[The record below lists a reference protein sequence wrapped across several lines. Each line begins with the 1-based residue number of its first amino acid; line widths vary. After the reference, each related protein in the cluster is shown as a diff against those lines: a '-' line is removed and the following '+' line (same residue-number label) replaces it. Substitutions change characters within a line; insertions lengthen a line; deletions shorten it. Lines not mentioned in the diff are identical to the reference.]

1 MVAARCSRQFQL
13 CGYSLIVMTELG
25 GDQRCN
31 LCLQRKRR
39 LFTGIKWHFSEF
51 LPAQAN
57 SRETPRNLTI
67 SLVKSHRYC
76 ALGAEINSDLVLPE
90 LSVSDSASDVLV
102 QIQQGDH
109 DQWPSLEPSP
119 HSTPTLQL
127 SPQDWRLE
135 LEGIGWFRATGGE
148 LLEWQR
154 WDDSVSDRDI
164 RTFAVTSGLGAL
176 AIQRGALVLHGT
188 ALERDGE
195 AILLLG
201 HPAAGKS
208 TLAWCLLQE
217 GWRLLSSELVAV
229 GSDGMVQPGM
239 HQLKLW
245 YDAAVTLELDWAQL
259 PPVRKGLK
267 RYALMAQD
275 LTCMPQPTPL
285 RLIYALNRAKE
296 DSGKGV
302 DIEAGTEME
311 KISLKASRNFSQT
324 NALMRLRNQAFHA
337 RMYRGMDAEAQL
349 FMQAAALARTV
360 PLHALVVPDGIKAMA
375 ESLKEVDLMQPESM
389 QQRKES
395 KEEDTNDD

>member
-1 MVAARCSRQFQL
+1 M
-13 CGYSLIVMTELG
+13 
-25 GDQRCN
+25 
-31 LCLQRKRR
+31 
-39 LFTGIKWHFSEF
+39 IKPHHY
-51 LPAQAN
+51 
-57 SRETPRNLTI
+57 R
-67 SLVKSHRYC
+67 
-76 ALGAEINSDLVLPE
+76 ALGAEISSDLVLPE
-90 LSVSDSASDVLV
+90 LTVSESTSNALV
-102 QIQQGDH
+102 HIQQGDH
-109 DQWPSLEPSP
+109 RQWPSLEPSP

-127 SPQDWRLE
+127 AAQDWRLE

-148 LLEWQR
+148 RLEWQR

-217 GWRLLSSELVAV
+217 GWRLLSSEIAAIS
-229 GSDGMVQPGM
+229 SDGVVQPGM

-245 YDAAVTLELDWAQL
+245 HDAAMALELNWAQL

-267 RYALMAQD
+267 RYALHAQELD
-275 LTCMPQPTPL
+275 CVPQAAPL

-296 DSGKGV
+296 DSGKE
-302 DIEAGTEME
+302 DDTEAGDEME
-311 KISLKASRNFSQT
+311 KVSIKASRNFSQT

-360 PLHALVVPDGIKAMA
+360 PLHALIVPDGIKAMA
-375 ESLKEVDLMQPESM
+375 KSLKEVDLMQPESM
-389 QQRKES
+389 QQRREAT
-395 KEEDTNDD
+395 EEDASND

>member
-1 MVAARCSRQFQL
+1 MQL
-13 CGYSLIVMTELG
+13 STSL
-25 GDQRCN
+25 
-31 LCLQRKRR
+31 
-39 LFTGIKWHFSEF
+39 
-51 LPAQAN
+51 A
-57 SRETPRNLTI
+57 
-67 SLVKSHRYC
+67 
-76 ALGAEINSDLVLPE
+76 LPE
-90 LSVSDSASDVLV
+90 LMSADEVALMGSDALV
-102 QIQQGDH
+102 ELVEANHQ
-109 DQWPSLEPSP
+109 QWPTLQASP
-119 HSTPTLQL
+119 HSTPILQL
-127 SPQDWRLE
+127 APQDWRLE

-148 LLEWQR
+148 RLEWQR

-229 GSDGMVQPGM
+229 SPDGLVQPGM

-245 YDAAVTLELDWAQL
+245 HDAAVAVDLNWAQL

-285 RLIYALNRAKE
+285 RLIYAINRAKE
-296 DSGKGV
+296 DSGKEE
-302 DIEAGTEME
+302 DADEAGDEME
-311 KISLKASRNFSQT
+311 KVSLKASRNFSQT
-324 NALMRLRNQAFHA
+324 NALMRLRNQAFHP
-337 RMYRGMDAEAQL
+337 RMYRGMDTEAQL
-349 FMQAAALARTV
+349 FMQAAALARMV

-375 ESLKEVDLMQPESM
+375 KSLKEVDLMQPESL
-389 QQRKES
+389 QQRKKS
-395 KEEDTNDD
+395 KEEDASND

>member
-1 MVAARCSRQFQL
+1 MV
-13 CGYSLIVMTELG
+13 
-25 GDQRCN
+25 
-31 LCLQRKRR
+31 
-39 LFTGIKWHFSEF
+39 
-51 LPAQAN
+51 
-57 SRETPRNLTI
+57 TP
-67 SLVKSHRYC
+67 HRYW
-76 ALGAEINSDLVLPE
+76 ALGAEIRSDLVLPE
-90 LSVSDSASDVLV
+90 LQPSVSDCDALV

-109 DQWPSLEPSP
+109 EQWPSLEPSP

-127 SPQDWRLE
+127 APQEWRLE
-135 LEGIGWFRATGGE
+135 LEGIGWFRAIGGDR
-148 LLEWQR
+148 LEWQR

-195 AILLLG
+195 AIILLG

-208 TLAWCLLQE
+208 TLAWCLLQD

-229 GSDGMVQPGM
+229 SPDGLVLPGM

-245 YDAAVTLELDWAQL
+245 HDAAMALDLNWAQL

-267 RYALMAQD
+267 RYALLTEE

-296 DSGKGV
+296 DSGKEY
-302 DIEAGTEME
+302 DAEAEDEME
-311 KISLKASRNFSQT
+311 KVSLKASRNFSQT

-360 PLHALVVPDGIKAMA
+360 PLHALIVPDGIKAMA
-375 ESLKEVDLMQPESM
+375 ESLKKVDLMQPESM
-389 QQRKES
+389 QQRREAT
-395 KEEDTNDD
+395 EEDASND

>member
-1 MVAARCSRQFQL
+1 MPAASPEAYQAFGML
-13 CGYSLIVMTELG
+13 LSSSL
-25 GDQRCN
+25 
-31 LCLQRKRR
+31 
-39 LFTGIKWHFSEF
+39 
-51 LPAQAN
+51 A
-57 SRETPRNLTI
+57 
-67 SLVKSHRYC
+67 
-76 ALGAEINSDLVLPE
+76 LPE
-90 LSVSDSASDVLV
+90 LMPADAVLTGREPLV
-102 QIQQGDH
+102 ELVEADH
-109 DQWPSLEPSP
+109 RQWPALQPSP

-127 SPQDWRLE
+127 APQEWRLE

-148 LLEWQR
+148 RLEWQR

-176 AIQRGALVLHGT
+176 AIQRGGLVLYGT

-229 GSDGMVQPGM
+229 SPDGLVQSGM

-245 YDAAVTLELDWAQL
+245 HDAAVALELNWAQL
-259 PPVRKGLK
+259 PPVRQGLK

-275 LTCMPQPTPL
+275 LTCMPKPTPL
-285 RLIYALNRAKE
+285 RLIYGLNRAKE
-296 DSGKGV
+296 DSGKEH
-302 DIEAGTEME
+302 DTEAQDDKE
-311 KISLKASRNFSQT
+311 KKSFKASRNFSQT

-337 RMYRGMDAEAQL
+337 RVYRGMDAEAQL

-360 PLHALVVPDGIKAMA
+360 PLHALIVPDGIKAMA
-375 ESLKEVDLMQPESM
+375 KSLKEVDLMQPESM
-389 QQRKES
+389 QQRREAT
-395 KEEDTNDD
+395 EEDASND

>member
-1 MVAARCSRQFQL
+1 
-13 CGYSLIVMTELG
+13 LIK
-25 GDQRCN
+25 N
-31 LCLQRKRR
+31 
-39 LFTGIKWHFSEF
+39 
-51 LPAQAN
+51 
-57 SRETPRNLTI
+57 
-67 SLVKSHRYC
+67 HRYC
-76 ALGAEINSDLVLPE
+76 ALGAEISSDLVLPE
-90 LSVSDSASDVLV
+90 LQPSESTSDALV
-102 QIQQGDH
+102 QIHQGDH
-109 DQWPSLEPSP
+109 LQWPSLEPSP

-127 SPQDWRLE
+127 APQDCRLE

-148 LLEWQR
+148 RLEWQR

-229 GSDGMVQPGM
+229 GSDGIVQPGM

-245 YDAAVTLELDWAQL
+245 YDAAMTLELDYAQL
-259 PPVRKGLK
+259 RPVRKGLK
-267 RYALMAQD
+267 RYALLTEE

-285 RLIYALNRAKE
+285 RLIYALNRAQE
-296 DSGKGV
+296 ESGKK
-302 DIEAGTEME
+302 DDTEPEDEKE

-360 PLHALVVPDGIKAMA
+360 PLHALIVPDGIQAMA
-375 ESLKEVDLMQPESM
+375 KSLKEVDLMQPESM
-389 QQRKES
+389 QQRREAT
-395 KEEDTNDD
+395 EDGSSND

>member
-1 MVAARCSRQFQL
+1 M
-13 CGYSLIVMTELG
+13 
-25 GDQRCN
+25 
-31 LCLQRKRR
+31 
-39 LFTGIKWHFSEF
+39 IK
-51 LPAQAN
+51 P
-57 SRETPRNLTI
+57 
-67 SLVKSHRYC
+67 HRYC
-76 ALGAEINSDLVLPE
+76 ALGAEISSDLVLPE
-90 LSVSDSASDVLV
+90 LTVSESTSNALV

-109 DQWPSLEPSP
+109 EQWPSLEPSP
-119 HSTPTLQL
+119 HSTPILQL
-127 SPQDWRLE
+127 APQDWRLE

-148 LLEWQR
+148 RLEWQR

-217 GWRLLSSELVAV
+217 GWHLLSSELVAV
-229 GSDGMVQPGM
+229 GSDGIVQPGM

-245 YDAAVTLELDWAQL
+245 YDAAVALDLNCAQL
-259 PPVRKGLK
+259 PPVRKGLN
-267 RYALMAQD
+267 RYALLTEE
-275 LTCMPQPTPL
+275 LTCMPKPTPL

-296 DSGKGV
+296 DSGKE
-302 DIEAGTEME
+302 DDTEAEDEKE

-324 NALMRLRNQAFHA
+324 TALMRLRNQAFHA

-360 PLHALVVPDGIKAMA
+360 PLHALIVPDGIKAMA
-375 ESLKEVDLMQPESM
+375 ESLKKVDLMQPESM

-395 KEEDTNDD
+395 KEEDASND

>member
-1 MVAARCSRQFQL
+1 MPAASP
-13 CGYSLIVMTELG
+13 GSY
-25 GDQRCN
+25 
-31 LCLQRKRR
+31 
-39 LFTGIKWHFSEF
+39 
-51 LPAQAN
+51 QAFGMLL
-57 SRETPRNLTI
+57 S
-67 SLVKSHRYC
+67 SS
-76 ALGAEINSDLVLPE
+76 LVLPE
-90 LSVSDSASDVLV
+90 LMPADAVSPAGSEPLV
-102 QIQQGDH
+102 ELLEADH
-109 DQWPSLEPSP
+109 RQWPALEVSP

-127 SPQDWRLE
+127 APQEWRLE

-148 LLEWQR
+148 RLEWQR

-217 GWRLLSSELVAV
+217 GWHLLSSELVAV
-229 GSDGMVQPGM
+229 GSDGMVQPGI

-245 YDAAVTLELDWAQL
+245 HDAAMALELNWAEL

-267 RYALMAQD
+267 RYALLTEE

-285 RLIYALNRAKE
+285 RLIYGLNRAKE
-296 DSGKGV
+296 DSGKEN
-302 DIEAGTEME
+302 DTEAEDDKE
-311 KISLKASRNFSQT
+311 EISLKASRNFSQT

-360 PLHALVVPDGIKAMA
+360 PLHALIVPDGIKAMA
-375 ESLKEVDLMQPESM
+375 KSLKEVDLMQPESM
-389 QQRKES
+389 QQRREAT
-395 KEEDTNDD
+395 EEDASND

>member
-1 MVAARCSRQFQL
+1 
-13 CGYSLIVMTELG
+13 MTELG

-39 LFTGIKWHFSEF
+39 LFTGINWHFSSF

-267 RYALMAQD
+267 RYALVAED
-275 LTCMPQPTPL
+275 LTCMPQPAPL

-302 DIEAGTEME
+302 DIEAGVEVE
-311 KISLKASRNFSQT
+311 KVSLKASRNFSQT

>member
-1 MVAARCSRQFQL
+1 M
-13 CGYSLIVMTELG
+13 I
-25 GDQRCN
+25 
-31 LCLQRKRR
+31 
-39 LFTGIKWHFSEF
+39 
-51 LPAQAN
+51 
-57 SRETPRNLTI
+57 
-67 SLVKSHRYC
+67 KSHRYC
-76 ALGAEINSDLVLPE
+76 ALGAEISSDLVLPE
-90 LSVSDSASDVLV
+90 LQPSDSTSDALV

-109 DQWPSLEPSP
+109 VQWPSLEPSP
-119 HSTPTLQL
+119 HSTPAVQL
-127 SPQDWRLE
+127 APQDWRLE

-148 LLEWQR
+148 RLEWQR

-208 TLAWCLLQE
+208 TLAWCLIQE
-217 GWRLLSSELVAV
+217 GWRLLSSELVAI
-229 GSDGMVQPGM
+229 GSDGVVQPGI

-245 YDAAVTLELDWAQL
+245 HDAAMALELNWAQL

-267 RYALMAQD
+267 RYALLAHD
-275 LTCMPQPTPL
+275 LDCMSQPTPL

-296 DSGKGV
+296 NSGKE
-302 DIEAGTEME
+302 DDTEAEDEKE
-311 KISLKASRNFSQT
+311 KISFKASRNFSQT
-324 NALMRLRNQAFHA
+324 NALIRLRNQAFHA

-375 ESLKEVDLMQPESM
+375 KSLKEVDLMQPESM
-389 QQRKES
+389 QQRNER
-395 KEEDTNDD
+395 KEEDASND

>member
-1 MVAARCSRQFQL
+1 MPAASPGTYQAFGML
-13 CGYSLIVMTELG
+13 LSSSL
-25 GDQRCN
+25 
-31 LCLQRKRR
+31 
-39 LFTGIKWHFSEF
+39 
-51 LPAQAN
+51 A
-57 SRETPRNLTI
+57 
-67 SLVKSHRYC
+67 
-76 ALGAEINSDLVLPE
+76 LPE
-90 LSVSDSASDVLV
+90 LMPATAVAPSGSNSLV
-102 QIQQGDH
+102 ELVEADH
-109 DQWPSLEPSP
+109 RQWPTLQASP

-127 SPQDWRLE
+127 APQDWRLE

-148 LLEWQR
+148 RLEWQR

-208 TLAWCLLQE
+208 TLAWCLLQD

-229 GSDGMVQPGM
+229 SPDGLVQPGM

-245 YDAAVTLELDWAQL
+245 HDAAMALELNWAQL
-259 PPVRKGLK
+259 PAVRKGLK
-267 RYALMAQD
+267 RYALVAEE

-296 DSGKGV
+296 DSGKE
-302 DIEAGTEME
+302 DDTEAGIELE
-311 KISLKASRNFSQT
+311 KVSIKASRNFSQT
-324 NALMRLRNQAFHA
+324 TALMRLRNQAFHA

-360 PLHALVVPDGIKAMA
+360 PLHALIVPDGIKAMA
-375 ESLKEVDLMQPESM
+375 KSLKEVDLMQPESM
-389 QQRKES
+389 QQRREAT
-395 KEEDTNDD
+395 EEDASND

>member
-1 MVAARCSRQFQL
+1 M
-13 CGYSLIVMTELG
+13 
-25 GDQRCN
+25 
-31 LCLQRKRR
+31 
-39 LFTGIKWHFSEF
+39 IK
-51 LPAQAN
+51 P
-57 SRETPRNLTI
+57 
-67 SLVKSHRYC
+67 HRYC
-76 ALGAEINSDLVLPE
+76 ALGAEISSDLVLPE
-90 LSVSDSASDVLV
+90 LTVSESTITALV

-109 DQWPSLEPSP
+109 RQWPSLEPSP

-127 SPQDWRLE
+127 APQDWRLE

-148 LLEWQR
+148 RLEWQR

-195 AILLLG
+195 VILLLG

-217 GWRLLSSELVAV
+217 GWRLLSSELVAI
-229 GSDGMVQPGM
+229 GSDGVVQPGM

-245 YDAAVTLELDWAQL
+245 HDAAMALELNWAQL

-267 RYALMAQD
+267 RYALHAQELD
-275 LTCMPQPTPL
+275 CVRQAAPL

-296 DSGKGV
+296 DSGKE
-302 DIEAGTEME
+302 DDTEAGDEME
-311 KISLKASRNFSQT
+311 KVSIKASRNFSQT
-324 NALMRLRNQAFHA
+324 TALMRLRNQAFHA
-337 RMYRGMDAEAQL
+337 RIYRGMDAEAQL
-349 FMQAAALARTV
+349 FMQAAALARMV

-375 ESLKEVDLMQPESM
+375 ESLKKVDLMQPESM
-389 QQRKES
+389 QQRREAT
-395 KEEDTNDD
+395 EEDSSND

>member
-1 MVAARCSRQFQL
+1 M
-13 CGYSLIVMTELG
+13 
-25 GDQRCN
+25 
-31 LCLQRKRR
+31 
-39 LFTGIKWHFSEF
+39 IK
-51 LPAQAN
+51 P
-57 SRETPRNLTI
+57 
-67 SLVKSHRYC
+67 HRYC
-76 ALGAEINSDLVLPE
+76 ALGAEISSDLVLPE
-90 LSVSDSASDVLV
+90 LTVSESTITALV

-109 DQWPSLEPSP
+109 RQWPSLEPSP

-127 SPQDWRLE
+127 APQDWRLE

-148 LLEWQR
+148 RLEWQR

-208 TLAWCLLQE
+208 TLAWCLLQD

-229 GSDGMVQPGM
+229 SPDGLVQPGM

-245 YDAAVTLELDWAQL
+245 HDAAMALELNWAQL
-259 PPVRKGLK
+259 PAVRKGLK
-267 RYALMAQD
+267 RYALVAEE

-296 DSGKGV
+296 DSGKE
-302 DIEAGTEME
+302 DDTEAGIELE
-311 KISLKASRNFSQT
+311 KVSIKASRNFSQT
-324 NALMRLRNQAFHA
+324 TALMRLRNQAFHA

-360 PLHALVVPDGIKAMA
+360 PLHALIVPDGIKAMA
-375 ESLKEVDLMQPESM
+375 KSLKEVDLMQPESM
-389 QQRKES
+389 QQRREAT
-395 KEEDTNDD
+395 EEDASND

>member
-1 MVAARCSRQFQL
+1 M
-13 CGYSLIVMTELG
+13 
-25 GDQRCN
+25 
-31 LCLQRKRR
+31 
-39 LFTGIKWHFSEF
+39 
-51 LPAQAN
+51 
-57 SRETPRNLTI
+57 
-67 SLVKSHRYC
+67 
-76 ALGAEINSDLVLPE
+76 
-90 LSVSDSASDVLV
+90 
-102 QIQQGDH
+102 
-109 DQWPSLEPSP
+109 
-119 HSTPTLQL
+119 
-127 SPQDWRLE
+127 
-135 LEGIGWFRATGGE
+135 
-148 LLEWQR
+148 EWQR

-208 TLAWCLLQE
+208 TLAWCLLQD
-217 GWRLLSSELVAV
+217 GWRLLSSELVV
-229 GSDGMVQPGM
+229 VSPDGLVLPGL

-245 YDAAVTLELDWAQL
+245 HDAVVALELNWQQL

-296 DSGKGV
+296 DSGQE
-302 DIEAGTEME
+302 DDAEAEDDKE
-311 KISLKASRNFSQT
+311 KISLKASRNVSQT

-337 RMYRGMDAEAQL
+337 RIYRGMDAEAQL
-349 FMQAAALARTV
+349 FMKAAALARTV
-360 PLHALVVPDGIKAMA
+360 PMHALIVPDGIKAME

-389 QQRKES
+389 QQRTGAT
-395 KEEDTNDD
+395 EEDASND

>member
-1 MVAARCSRQFQL
+1 MAAACCSRQFQL

-57 SRETPRNLTI
+57 SRETPRNLTNG
-67 SLVKSHRYC
+67 LDKTHRYC
-76 ALGAEINSDLVLPE
+76 AFGAEISSDLVLPE

>member
-1 MVAARCSRQFQL
+1 
-13 CGYSLIVMTELG
+13 LI
-25 GDQRCN
+25 
-31 LCLQRKRR
+31 K
-39 LFTGIKWHFSEF
+39 
-51 LPAQAN
+51 P
-57 SRETPRNLTI
+57 
-67 SLVKSHRYC
+67 HRYC
-76 ALGAEINSDLVLPE
+76 ALGAEISSDLVLPE
-90 LSVSDSASDVLV
+90 LTVSDSTSNALV

-109 DQWPSLEPSP
+109 EQWPSLEPSP
-119 HSTPTLQL
+119 HSTPILQL
-127 SPQDWRLE
+127 APQDWRLE

-148 LLEWQR
+148 RLEWQR

-217 GWRLLSSELVAV
+217 GWHLLSSEIVAV
-229 GSDGMVQPGM
+229 GSDGIAQPGM

-245 YDAAVTLELDWAQL
+245 YDAAVALDLNCAQL
-259 PPVRKGLK
+259 PPVRKGLN
-267 RYALMAQD
+267 RYALLTEE
-275 LTCMPQPTPL
+275 LTCMPKPTPL

-296 DSGKGV
+296 DSGKE
-302 DIEAGTEME
+302 DDTEAEDEKE

-324 NALMRLRNQAFHA
+324 TALMRLRNQAFHA

-360 PLHALVVPDGIKAMA
+360 PLHALIVPDGIKAMA
-375 ESLKEVDLMQPESM
+375 ESLKKVDLMQPESM

-395 KEEDTNDD
+395 KEEDASND